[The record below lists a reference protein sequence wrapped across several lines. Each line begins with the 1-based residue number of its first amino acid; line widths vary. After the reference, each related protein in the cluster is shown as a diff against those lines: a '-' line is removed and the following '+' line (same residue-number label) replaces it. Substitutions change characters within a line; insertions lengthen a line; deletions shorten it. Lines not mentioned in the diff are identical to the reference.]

1 MKTAKSLVILAL
13 AFSAAHPLS
22 ADTLAVAQYA
32 KSMNV
37 VFPGVQ
43 DGVTLTNF
51 PALVR
56 LSQSVSGFSYADF
69 ARMDGGDLRFAD
81 ANGNL
86 IPHEIDTW
94 NPNGVSTVWVKV
106 PLLAKNA
113 VITAHYG
120 FTGSGDPAAVNAK
133 DVWDDDY
140 VGVWHLGESALPL
153 KESSETSSDFVSK
166 QGDTVSYAAQ
176 GVVGGSVD
184 FGGGVRNAVVAQ
196 DNDAL
201 DGFSKFTIETW
212 IYQDELSAGAGILS
226 KRAGSKSEVSYHVDN
241 QLGSGDA
248 RRTVLTVGTSSS
260 AAGTW
265 SSTLTPTFGEWNHY
279 AYAVDMTS
287 AARNVSGYLNGT
299 CSGAGTVRYA
309 NTMPNCAS
317 DLYLGNLDAAAT
329 PSFKGRIDEVRI
341 SKVVRSADWIRA
353 THDTIADLGFAVCM
367 FGEVDYGENIENM
380 LLKAAT
386 DKANPIDYVENEPI
400 KFNFRIDG
408 ITNTLPLA
416 VRAKEPLCVIWERTG
431 DDGVLVKGTN
441 TISLAEGCT
450 VTTSLAVPG
459 VIRMDAYLA
468 GSDFKP
474 IEYYDAGNN
483 KKNIAFGGGAGV
495 ATEKMQMS
503 TVEPADFDTF
513 WTRAKARLA
522 AVPFNDSNVELVD
535 CTPSNLQKTHYV
547 YAAKIPCLGM
557 SNLTSSVTG
566 WLVVPK
572 NAAAQ
577 SLKARVYFDGYSA
590 TIRTPAPPTW
600 GYPDSIDFRVNA
612 HGYDLVGKS
621 SSYYL
626 NFQNTINHTGENP
639 PRETYALEASDY
651 ENPEDTYLYYMA
663 LRAVRAF
670 DYLKT
675 RPEWDGKNLIAIGGS
690 QGGLQTM
697 WAGGLVE
704 GISEIQPYITWGCD
718 IGDPFIDKDHPW
730 PTQSPLLSRTWG
742 IPNTPNAYYF
752 DAALHAKRVPTNCV
766 ATITRIGLGDKPC
779 PMRGVLLS
787 YYNMPCE
794 VKSATLVQGSDH
806 LDESVPPDPNQK
818 YTISRGGAEEPE
830 DDPELPAEYGPLA
843 TNLYARSMNV
853 VFAGVQDGVVLTN
866 FPALVRLSPSISG
879 FSYADFARP
888 NGGDLRFADANGNLL
903 PHEIDTWNSN
913 GVSTVWVKVPLL
925 EKDAEIT
932 AHYGFTGTGNPAPVN
947 SKDVWDDDYVG
958 VWHLGESALP
968 LKESSKTSSNFESA
982 HGSSLHYAAEGIV
995 GGSVDFDG
1003 GAGNSVIAPD
1013 HDALDGFSKFTIEA
1027 WTLEDKFV
1035 SGAGILGK
1043 RGASSSSNAAYFIY
1057 DMGTEQAPKYALFME
1072 TNATT
1077 SVFWTCNLAPTFGE
1091 WNYLAY
1097 TVDMTISSS
1106 NARGYK
1112 NGAYT
1117 SANNVACA
1125 STMPNCASD
1134 LVLGNVSANN
1144 LQFPFGGKID
1154 EVRISKVVRSA
1165 EWIKATHD
1173 TIKDA
1178 GFSVCVLGEVGP
1190 GGNIED
1196 LRLKAVTDKENP
1208 IGYVENETIRFNF
1221 SLDGVEALPLALQN
1235 QQLYVIWERTADD
1248 NVRVVGTNAITFAGG
1263 CFVETSL
1270 AVPGIVRMN
1279 AYLAGADYAAVEKSG
1294 GKKIAFG
1301 GSAGVA
1307 TEKMQLS
1314 TPEPADFDAFWAEA
1328 KAKLATVP
1336 FEGQVKLVDCTPSNL
1351 QSTYYVYAA
1360 EVPCYGPRPVTG
1372 WLILPRNAQPGTL
1385 PIQAQFDGYG
1395 CIASHPVPPTYGQG
1409 SRISFLVNAH
1419 GYEMTGHD
1427 DQYYLDFYNNTKGY
1441 ALSASDYTNPTN
1453 AYLYYMAMRVMRAY
1467 DYLKSR
1473 PEWNGRDIE
1482 ARGGSQGGLQAM
1494 WAGGLVEGITQLNP
1508 QITWGCDIANPDYL
1522 GSYPSPYTPRVPN
1535 VSGAYY
1541 FDAVLHARR
1550 VPTNCVAN
1558 IMRIG
1563 MGDQTCP
1570 VRGVLLSYYNVKCN
1584 ASATLVQGSDH
1595 DKSTIPNPAFQEY
1608 TISKEA
1614 STGEAE
1620 DPTPSG
1626 EYGPLATNLYAK
1638 SMKVVFL
1645 GVQEGV
1651 TLADFP
1657 ALVRLSTEIDGF
1669 DYADFSLPNGGDLRF
1684 ADANGNLIPHEI
1696 DTWNSNGVSAVW
1708 VKVPELVKGTTI
1720 TAHYGFTGSGEL
1732 AQVDAKDVWDEG
1744 YVGVWHL
1751 GESALPIAESSGAST
1766 SFTKASYSS
1775 ADDIGFASQGVVGG
1789 SVDFKTGARNSISA
1803 SDHDALD
1810 GFSKFTI
1817 EVWTFQ
1823 NDQSQFKLGANIL
1836 GKRAQSS
1843 GDEASYFIYN
1853 YKGGE
1858 GDPRCAL
1865 YVGTSSANVPS
1876 CDLTPTFGEWNHL
1889 AYSVDMT
1896 TASSNV
1902 KGYSDGECAAANSV
1916 AYGSYMP
1923 NSTNDLVVGNSMPW
1937 SQSASFN
1944 GAVDEMRISKVV
1956 RSAEWIKATH
1966 DTIANPGFAVCS
1978 FDMDDCVCIEIP
1990 NEGRINISPAEVEAL
2005 GVEPD
2010 GKAPAEI
2017 ATALAANGANGI
2029 PLWQSYVLGLNP
2041 EDAMALPQVSIEMV
2055 DGNVE
2060 LKIVGIEVNATSGAT
2075 VTYKV
2080 YGTSDLADIASAQQ
2094 VGGEHAANATAEI
2107 VMNPSD
2113 GEMFYRIVID
2123 VKGY

>member
-1 MKTAKSLVILAL
+1 
-13 AFSAAHPLS
+13 
-22 ADTLAVAQYA
+22 
-32 KSMNV
+32 
-37 VFPGVQ
+37 
-43 DGVTLTNF
+43 
-51 PALVR
+51 
-56 LSQSVSGFSYADF
+56 
-69 ARMDGGDLRFAD
+69 
-81 ANGNL
+81 
-86 IPHEIDTW
+86 
-94 NPNGVSTVWVKV
+94 
-106 PLLAKNA
+106 
-113 VITAHYG
+113 
-120 FTGSGDPAAVNAK
+120 
-133 DVWDDDY
+133 
-140 VGVWHLGESALPL
+140 
-153 KESSETSSDFVSK
+153 
-166 QGDTVSYAAQ
+166 
-176 GVVGGSVD
+176 
-184 FGGGVRNAVVAQ
+184 
-196 DNDAL
+196 
-201 DGFSKFTIETW
+201 
-212 IYQDELSAGAGILS
+212 
-226 KRAGSKSEVSYHVDN
+226 
-241 QLGSGDA
+241 
-248 RRTVLTVGTSSS
+248 
-260 AAGTW
+260 
-265 SSTLTPTFGEWNHY
+265 
-279 AYAVDMTS
+279 
-287 AARNVSGYLNGT
+287 
-299 CSGAGTVRYA
+299 
-309 NTMPNCAS
+309 
-317 DLYLGNLDAAAT
+317 
-329 PSFKGRIDEVRI
+329 
-341 SKVVRSADWIRA
+341 
-353 THDTIADLGFAVCM
+353 
-367 FGEVDYGENIENM
+367 
-380 LLKAAT
+380 
-386 DKANPIDYVENEPI
+386 
-400 KFNFRIDG
+400 
-408 ITNTLPLA
+408 
-416 VRAKEPLCVIWERTG
+416 
-431 DDGVLVKGTN
+431 
-441 TISLAEGCT
+441 
-450 VTTSLAVPG
+450 
-459 VIRMDAYLA
+459 
-468 GSDFKP
+468 
-474 IEYYDAGNN
+474 
-483 KKNIAFGGGAGV
+483 
-495 ATEKMQMS
+495 
-503 TVEPADFDTF
+503 
-513 WTRAKARLA
+513 
-522 AVPFNDSNVELVD
+522 
-535 CTPSNLQKTHYV
+535 
-547 YAAKIPCLGM
+547 
-557 SNLTSSVTG
+557 
-566 WLVVPK
+566 
-572 NAAAQ
+572 
-577 SLKARVYFDGYSA
+577 
-590 TIRTPAPPTW
+590 
-600 GYPDSIDFRVNA
+600 
-612 HGYDLVGKS
+612 
-621 SSYYL
+621 
-626 NFQNTINHTGENP
+626 
-639 PRETYALEASDY
+639 
-651 ENPEDTYLYYMA
+651 MA

-730 PTQSPLLSRTWG
+730 SPQSPLLSRTWG

-853 VFAGVQDGVVLTN
+853 VFAGVQNGVVLTN

-1057 DMGTEQAPKYALFME
+1057 DMGSAETPKYALFME

-1097 TVDMTISSS
+1097 TVDMTTSSS
-1106 NARGYK
+1106 NAKGYK

-1117 SANNVACA
+1117 SVNNVAFA

-1134 LVLGNVSANN
+1134 LVLGNLSANN

-1248 NVRVVGTNAITFAGG
+1248 NVRVVGTNAITFADG

-1279 AYLAGADYAAVEKSG
+1279 AHLAGADYTAVEKSG

-1336 FEGQVKLVDCTPSNL
+1336 FEGLVELVDKTPASL
-1351 QSTYYVYAA
+1351 QNRFTIYAA
-1360 EVPCYGPRPVTG
+1360 KIPCLGCNVTG
-1372 WLILPRNAQPGTL
+1372 WLSIPKDASEAKKYPVM
-1385 PIQAQFDGYG
+1385 AMFDGYG
-1395 CIASHPVPPTYGQG
+1395 GPTAVPQVPEYIAGPY
-1409 SRISFLVNAH
+1409 ICFAVNAH
-1419 GYEMTGHD
+1419 GYDLVGHD
-1427 DQYYLDFYNNTKGY
+1427 DKYYRDFGEALKTNTPPGY
-1441 ALSASDYTNPTN
+1441 ALAPGDYSNPTN
-1453 AYLYYMAMRVMRAY
+1453 AYLYGMALRVVRAF
-1467 DYLKSR
+1467 DYLKTR

-1482 ARGGSQGGLQAM
+1482 ARGGSQGGLQVM

-1508 QITWGCDIANPDYL
+1508 QITWGCDIANPNYL
-1522 GSYPSPYTPRVPN
+1522 GSYPNSSTPRVPN

-1570 VRGVLLSYYNVKCN
+1570 IRGVLLSYYNMKC
-1584 ASATLVQGSDH
+1584 AVSAKLEQGADH
-1595 DKSTIPNPAFQEY
+1595 DKSTIPAPAFQEY
-1608 TISKEA
+1608 VISKDA
-1614 STGEAE
+1614 ITE
-1620 DPTPSG
+1620 DPAPSG

-1638 SMKVVFL
+1638 SMNVAFL
-1645 GVQEGV
+1645 GVDDGV
-1651 TLADFP
+1651 ALADFP

-1669 DYADFSLPNGGDLRF
+1669 SYADFALLNGGDLRF

-1696 DTWNSNGVSAVW
+1696 DTWNSNGVSTVW
-1708 VKVPELVKGTTI
+1708 VKVPQLVKGAVI
-1720 TAHYGFTGSGEL
+1720 TAHYGFTGSGDP
-1732 AQVDAKDVWDEG
+1732 AAVDAKDVWDEG

-1751 GESALPIAESSGAST
+1751 GESSLPLMESSGVST
-1766 SFTKASYSS
+1766 DFTKASYTS
-1775 ADDIGFASQGVVGG
+1775 AGDIGFAAQGVVGG
-1789 SVDFKTGARNSISA
+1789 SVDFKDGARNSISA
-1803 SDHDALD
+1803 PDHDALD

-1823 NDQSQFKLGANIL
+1823 GDRAQFKPGAGIL

-1843 GDEASYFIYN
+1843 GAEASYFIYN
-1853 YKGGE
+1853 YEGSQ

-1865 YVGTSSANVPS
+1865 YTGTSAANVPS

-1896 TASSNV
+1896 SATSNV
-1902 KGYSDGECAAANSV
+1902 RGYSDGECAVTNSI

-1923 NSTNDLVVGNSMPW
+1923 NSMHDLVIGNSIAW
-1937 SQSASFN
+1937 SPQGSFN
-1944 GAVDEMRISKVV
+1944 GAVDEVRISKVV

-1966 DTIANPGFAVCS
+1966 DTIANPGFAVCT
-1978 FDMDDCVCIEIP
+1978 FDAVDGVCVVEFP
-1990 NEGRINISPAEVEAL
+1990 NEGRINISLSEVEAL
-2005 GVEPD
+2005 GVDPD
-2010 GKAPAEI
+2010 GKTTSEI
-2017 ATALAANGANGI
+2017 AEALAANGVNGI
-2029 PLWQSYVLGLNP
+2029 PLWQSYVLGLDP
-2041 EDAMALPQVSIEMV
+2041 EDATSLPQVSITMV
-2055 DGNVE
+2055 DGIVE
-2060 LKIVGIEVNATSGAT
+2060 LRLVGVEVNAMSGAT
-2075 VTYKV
+2075 VTYTV
-2080 YGTSDLADIASAQQ
+2080 YKFANLADKAAAQP
-2094 VGGEHAANATAEI
+2094 VGGEHAAGETAE
-2107 VMNPSD
+2107 VQRDASD
-2113 GEMFYRIVID
+2113 DSMFYRIVVD
-2123 VKGY
+2123 VRGY

>member
-1 MKTAKSLVILAL
+1 MKTAKSLAILAL
-13 AFSAAHPLS
+13 AVSAAYSLS
-22 ADTLAVAQYA
+22 ADTLAVTQYA

-43 DGVTLTNF
+43 DGVVLTNF

-69 ARMDGGDLRFAD
+69 KRSNGGDLRFAD

-86 IPHEIDTW
+86 LPHEIDTW
-94 NPNGVSTVWVKV
+94 NSNGVSTVWVKV
-106 PLLAKNA
+106 PVLEKNVA
-113 VITAHYG
+113 ITAHYG
-120 FTGSGDPAAVNAK
+120 FTGTGNPQSVSAK

-212 IYQDELSAGAGILS
+212 TYQDELSAGAGILS
-226 KRAGSKSEVSYHVDN
+226 KRAGSRSEVSYHIDN
-241 QLGSGDA
+241 QLRSGDYA
-248 RRTVLTVGTSSS
+248 KRTVLTVGTSSS
-260 AAGTW
+260 AAGVW

-279 AYAVDMTS
+279 AYTVDMTS
-287 AARNVSGYLNGT
+287 SARNVSGYLNGT
-299 CSGAGTVRYA
+299 CSGAGTVPYA

-329 PSFKGRIDEVRI
+329 PSFKGKIDEVRI

-353 THDTIADLGFAVCM
+353 THDTIADLGFAVCV

-386 DKANPIDYVENEPI
+386 DKPNPIDYEENEPI

-416 VRAKEPLCVIWERTG
+416 VRAKEPLCVIWERTA
-431 DDGVLVKGTN
+431 DDGVSVKGTN
-441 TISLAEGCT
+441 TISLAGGCS

-459 VIRMDAYLA
+459 IIRMDAYLA
-468 GSDFKP
+468 GSDYRAITKGDGSK
-474 IEYYDAGNN
+474 IT
-483 KKNIAFGGGAGV
+483 FGGGAGV

-535 CTPSNLQKTHYV
+535 CTPSNLKKTHYV

-651 ENPEDTYLYYMA
+651 ANPTNTYLYYMA

-704 GISEIQPYITWGCD
+704 GISEIKPYITWGCD

-752 DAALHAKRVPTNCV
+752 DAALHAKRVPVNCT

-853 VFAGVQDGVVLTN
+853 VLAGVQDGVVLTN

-968 LKESSKTSSNFESA
+968 LKESSESSSNFEHAFGSA
-982 HGSSLHYAAEGIV
+982 IAYSADGVI
-995 GGSVDFDG
+995 GGAVDFQEG
-1003 GAGNSVIAPD
+1003 GNHSIVAPD
-1013 HDALDGFSKFTIEA
+1013 HDALDGFSKFTIET
-1027 WTLEDKFV
+1027 WTLQDA
-1035 SGAGILGK
+1035 STRNPSAGILSK
-1043 RGASSSSNAAYFIY
+1043 RISSSNEAAYFINDLGGTDPRAALYVGLGSSSDWACNMVPTFDGWNHLVFTVDMASSSSNVNGYK
-1057 DMGTEQAPKYALFME
+1057 DGVC
-1072 TNATT
+1072 ATT
-1077 SVFWTCNLAPTFGE
+1077 KS
-1091 WNYLAY
+1091 
-1097 TVDMTISSS
+1097 ISYG
-1106 NARGYK
+1106 NAM
-1112 NGAYT
+1112 
-1117 SANNVACA
+1117 
-1125 STMPNCASD
+1125 MPNCASD
-1134 LVLGNVSANN
+1134 LVLGGLNKGPDNFS
-1144 LQFPFGGKID
+1144 FRGKID

-1248 NVRVVGTNAITFAGG
+1248 NVKVVGTNAITFADG

-1279 AYLAGADYAAVEKSG
+1279 AYLAGSDYEAIEKSG

-1314 TPEPADFDAFWAEA
+1314 TPEPADFDAFWADA

-1336 FEGQVKLVDCTPSNL
+1336 FEGLVELVDKTPASL
-1351 QSTYYVYAA
+1351 QNRFTIYAA
-1360 EVPCYGPRPVTG
+1360 KIPCLGCNVTG
-1372 WLILPRNAQPGTL
+1372 WLSIPKDASEAKKYPVM
-1385 PIQAQFDGYG
+1385 AMFDGYG
-1395 CIASHPVPPTYGQG
+1395 GPTAVPQVPEYIAGPY
-1409 SRISFLVNAH
+1409 ICFAVNAH
-1419 GYEMTGHD
+1419 GYDLVGHD
-1427 DQYYLDFYNNTKGY
+1427 DKYYRDFGEALKTNTPPGY
-1441 ALSASDYTNPTN
+1441 ALAPGDYSNPTN
-1453 AYLYYMAMRVMRAY
+1453 AYLYGMALRVVRAF
-1467 DYLKSR
+1467 DYLKTR

-1482 ARGGSQGGLQAM
+1482 ARGGSQGGLQVM

-1522 GSYPSPYTPRVPN
+1522 GSYPSPYTPRIPN

-1570 VRGVLLSYYNVKCN
+1570 IRGVLLSYYNMKC
-1584 ASATLVQGSDH
+1584 AVSAKLEQGADH
-1595 DKSTIPNPAFQEY
+1595 DKSTIPDPAFQEY
-1608 TISKEA
+1608 VISKDA
-1614 STGEAE
+1614 ITE
-1620 DPTPSG
+1620 DPAPSG

-1638 SMKVVFL
+1638 SMNVAFL
-1645 GVQEGV
+1645 GVDDGV
-1651 TLADFP
+1651 ALADFP

-1669 DYADFSLPNGGDLRF
+1669 SYADFALLNGGDLRF

-1696 DTWNSNGVSAVW
+1696 DTWNSNGVSTVW
-1708 VKVPELVKGTTI
+1708 VKVPQLVKGAVI
-1720 TAHYGFTGSGEL
+1720 TAHYGFTGSGDP
-1732 AQVDAKDVWDEG
+1732 AAVDAKDVWDEG

-1751 GESALPIAESSGAST
+1751 GESSLPLMESSGVST
-1766 SFTKASYSS
+1766 DFTKASYTS
-1775 ADDIGFASQGVVGG
+1775 AGDIGFAAQGVVGG
-1789 SVDFKTGARNSISA
+1789 SVDFKDGARNSISA
-1803 SDHDALD
+1803 PDHDALD

-1823 NDQSQFKLGANIL
+1823 GDRAQFKPGAGIL
-1836 GKRAQSS
+1836 CKRAQSS

-1853 YKGGE
+1853 YEGGQ

-1865 YVGTSSANVPS
+1865 YTGTSAANVPS

-1896 TASSNV
+1896 SATSNV
-1902 KGYSDGECAAANSV
+1902 RGYSDGECAVTNSI

-1923 NSTNDLVVGNSMPW
+1923 NSMHDLVIGNSIAW
-1937 SQSASFN
+1937 SPQGSFN
-1944 GAVDEMRISKVV
+1944 GAVDEVRISKVV

-1966 DTIANPGFAVCS
+1966 DTIANPGFAVCT
-1978 FDMDDCVCIEIP
+1978 FDAVDGVCVVEFP
-1990 NEGRINISPAEVEAL
+1990 NEGRINISLSEVEAL
-2005 GVEPD
+2005 GVDPD
-2010 GKAPAEI
+2010 GKTTSEI
-2017 ATALAANGANGI
+2017 AEALAANGVNGI
-2029 PLWQSYVLGLNP
+2029 PLWQSYVLGLDP
-2041 EDAMALPQVSIEMV
+2041 EDATSLPQVSITMV
-2055 DGNVE
+2055 DGIVE
-2060 LKIVGIEVNATSGAT
+2060 LRLVGVEVNAMSGAT
-2075 VTYKV
+2075 VTYTV
-2080 YGTSDLADIASAQQ
+2080 YKFANLADKAAAQP
-2094 VGGEHAANATAEI
+2094 VGGEHAAGETAE
-2107 VMNPSD
+2107 VQMDASD
-2113 GEMFYRIVID
+2113 DSMFYRIVVD
-2123 VKGY
+2123 VRGY

>member
-43 DGVTLTNF
+43 DGVVLTNF

-56 LSQSVSGFSYADF
+56 LSQSVNGFNYADF
-69 ARMDGGDLRFAD
+69 ARQDGGDLRFAD

-86 IPHEIDTW
+86 LPHEIDTW
-94 NPNGVSTVWVKV
+94 NANGVSTVWVKV
-106 PLLAKNA
+106 PLLAKNT

-120 FTGSGDPAAVNAK
+120 FTGSGDPVAVDAK

-153 KESSETSSDFVSK
+153 VESSATSSNFTTK
-166 QGDTVSYAAQ
+166 QGDTVSYAAA
-176 GVVGGSVD
+176 GAVGGAVS
-184 FGGGVRNAVVAQ
+184 FGGGTRNAVVAP
-196 DNDAL
+196 DHDAL

-212 IYQDELSAGAGILS
+212 TYQEELSVYAGILS
-226 KRAGSKSEVSYHVDN
+226 KRVGSKSEVSYHVDN
-241 QLGSGDA
+241 QIGSGDA
-248 RRTVLTVGTSSS
+248 KRTVLTVGTSSS
-260 AAGTW
+260 AAGVW

-279 AYAVDMTS
+279 AYTVDMTS
-287 AARNVSGYLNGT
+287 SSRNVSGYLNGT
-299 CSGAGTVRYA
+299 CSGATSCTYA

-329 PSFKGRIDEVRI
+329 PSFKGKIDEVRI
-341 SKVVRSADWIRA
+341 SKIVRSADWIRA
-353 THDTIADLGFAVCM
+353 THDTIADLGFAVCV

-386 DKANPIDYVENEPI
+386 DKPNPIDYEENEPI

-416 VRAKEPLCVIWERTG
+416 VRAKEPLCVIWERTA
-431 DDGVLVKGTN
+431 DDGVSVKGTN

-450 VTTSLAVPG
+450 VTTSLDRPG
-459 VIRMDAYLA
+459 IIRMDAYLA
-468 GSDFKP
+468 GSDFKA
-474 IEYYDAGNN
+474 IEYYDASNT
-483 KKNIAFGGGAGV
+483 KKNITFGGGAGV
-495 ATEKMQMS
+495 ATERMQMS
-503 TVEPADFDTF
+503 TVEPADFDQF
-513 WTRAKARLA
+513 WTRAKANLA
-522 AVPFNDSNVELVD
+522 AVAFNDSNVEL
-535 CTPSNLQKTHYV
+535 TPVTPAGASSYTLRTFDF
-547 YAAKIPCLGM
+547 YAAKIPCLGK
-557 SNLTSSVTG
+557 TGYVTG
-566 WLVVPK
+566 WLVIPK
-572 NAAAQ
+572 NAQ
-577 SLKARVYFDGYSA
+577 SGSLPARVYFDGYSA
-590 TIRTPAPPTW
+590 TIKVPTPPAFGIENT
-600 GYPDSIDFRVNA
+600 IVFRVNA

-621 SSYYL
+621 QSYYTTFA
-626 NFQNTINHTGENP
+626 NEINHTGENP

-651 ENPEDTYLYYMA
+651 EDPEDTYLYYMA

-675 RPEWDGKNLIAIGGS
+675 RSEWDGKNLIAIGGS

-697 WAGGLVE
+697 WAGGLVD

-787 YYNMPCE
+787 YYNMPCA
-794 VKSATLVQGSDH
+794 VKSATLVQGADH
-806 LDESVPPDPNQK
+806 LDESIPPQPNQV
-818 YTISRGGAEEPE
+818 YTISSVETPVEEPE
-830 DDPELPAEYGPLA
+830 QPVEYGPLA
-843 TNLYARSMNV
+843 VGQYAKSMNV
-853 VFAGVQDGVVLTN
+853 VFDGVQAGVVLTN
-866 FPALVRLSPSISG
+866 FPVLVKLSASTISG

-888 NGGDLRFADANGNLL
+888 NGGDLRFADSNGTLL

-925 EKDAEIT
+925 EKGATIT

-968 LKESSKTSSNFESA
+968 LVESSATSSNFEQPY
-982 HGSSLHYAAEGIV
+982 GSSIQYAAEGIV
-995 GGSVDFDG
+995 GGSVDFGG
-1003 GAGNSVIAPD
+1003 GAGNSVVAPD

-1043 RGASSSSNAAYFIY
+1043 RGTSSSSDAAYFIY
-1057 DMGTEQAPKYALFME
+1057 DMGSAETPKYGLFME

-1077 SVFWTCNLAPTFGE
+1077 SVFWTCNLLPTFGE

-1106 NARGYK
+1106 NVRGYK
-1112 NGAYT
+1112 NGTYA
-1117 SANNVACA
+1117 SANSVACA
-1125 STMPNCASD
+1125 SVMPNCASD

-1144 LQFPFGGKID
+1144 QYYPFGGKID
-1154 EVRISKVVRSA
+1154 EVRISKIVRSA

-1208 IGYVENETIRFNF
+1208 INYVENETIRFNF
-1221 SLDGVEALPLALQN
+1221 SLDGVEALPIALQN

-1248 NVRVVGTNAITFAGG
+1248 NVKVVGTNAITFAGG

-1279 AYLAGADYAAVEKSG
+1279 AYLAGSDYEAIEKSG

-1314 TPEPADFDAFWAEA
+1314 TVEPADFDAFWADA

-1336 FEGQVKLVDCTPSNL
+1336 MDGAKLTEVFPASSATNNYCF
-1351 QSTYYVYAA
+1351 YAA
-1360 EVPCYGPRPVTG
+1360 EIPCYGPRPVTG
-1372 WLILPRNAQPGTL
+1372 WLVLPRNAQPGTL

-1395 CIASHPVPPTYGQG
+1395 CIASCPSLPTFGQG
-1409 SRISFLVNAH
+1409 QRVSFLVNAH
-1419 GYEMTGHD
+1419 GYEMVDHD
-1427 DQYYLDFYNNTKGY
+1427 DQYYRDFYTSTKGY
-1441 ALSASDYTNPTN
+1441 ALSAEDYANPTN

-1482 ARGGSQGGLQAM
+1482 ALGGSQGGLQVM
-1494 WAGGLVEGITQLNP
+1494 WAGGLVEGMTQLNP
-1508 QITWGCDIANPDYL
+1508 QITWGCDIANPYL
-1522 GSYPSPYTPRVPN
+1522 GSYPNSSTPRIPN

-1541 FDAVLHARR
+1541 FDSVLHARR

-1570 VRGVLLSYYNVKCN
+1570 IRGVLLSYYNMKC
-1584 ASATLVQGSDH
+1584 AVSAKLEQGADH
-1595 DKSTIPNPAFQEY
+1595 DKSTIPDPAFQEY
-1608 TISKEA
+1608 VISKDA
-1614 STGEAE
+1614 ITE

-1638 SMKVVFL
+1638 SMNVVFL
-1645 GVQEGV
+1645 GVDNGV
-1651 TLADFP
+1651 TLTDFP
-1657 ALVRLSTEIDGF
+1657 ALVRLSAEIDGF
-1669 DYADFSLPNGGDLRF
+1669 SYADFALPNGGDLRF
-1684 ADANGNLIPHEI
+1684 ADANGTLLPHEI
-1696 DTWNSNGVSAVW
+1696 DTWNSNGVSTVW
-1708 VKVPELVKGTTI
+1708 VKVPHLEKGTVI
-1720 TAHYGFTGSGEL
+1720 TAHYGFTGSGEP
-1732 AQVDAKDVWDEG
+1732 AAVDAKDVWDDD

-1751 GESALPIAESSGAST
+1751 GESSLPLMESSGVST
-1766 SFTKASYSS
+1766 NFTKAYYRN
-1775 ADDIGFASQGVVGG
+1775 DIGYAAPGAVGG
-1789 SVDFKTGARNSISA
+1789 SVDFKDGGRNSISA
-1803 SDHDALD
+1803 PDHDALD
-1810 GFSKFTI
+1810 GFSTFTI
-1817 EVWTFQ
+1817 EAWTFL
-1823 NDQSQFKLGANIL
+1823 DESQFKTGSGIL
-1836 GKRAQSS
+1836 GKRGLSS
-1843 GDEASYFIYN
+1843 SSEKAAYFIYN
-1853 YKGGE
+1853 YRGGTLN
-1858 GDPRCAL
+1858 DPRYSL
-1865 YVGTSSANVPS
+1865 YMGTDTANVPS
-1876 CDLTPTFGEWNHL
+1876 CDLTPTFGKWNHI

-1896 TASSNV
+1896 ATSSNV
-1902 KGYSDGECAAANSV
+1902 KGYSDGECARTASI

-1923 NSTNDLVVGNSMPW
+1923 NCTNDLVIGNLVADSE
-1937 SQSASFN
+1937 SGSFK
-1944 GAVDEMRISKVV
+1944 GAIDEVRISKVV

-1966 DTIANPGFAVCS
+1966 DTIANSGFAVCT
-1978 FDMDDCVCIEIP
+1978 FGAIDGVYVVEFQD
-1990 NEGRINISPAEVEAL
+1990 EGRINITREQAAEL
-2005 GVEPD
+2005 GVETI
-2010 GKAPAEI
+2010 GKTSAEI
-2017 ATALAANGANGI
+2017 AASLAANGANGI
-2029 PLWQSYVLGLNP
+2029 PLWQSYVLGLDP
-2041 EDAMALPQVSIEMV
+2041 EDATSLPQVSIAMI
-2055 DGNVE
+2055 DGIVE
-2060 LKIVGIEVNATSGAT
+2060 LRLVGVDVNAMSGAT
-2075 VTYKV
+2075 VTYTV
-2080 YGTSDLADIASAQQ
+2080 YKFADLADKASAQP
-2094 VGGEHAANATAEI
+2094 VGGEHAAYEPTDVQMDA
-2107 VMNPSD
+2107 SD
-2113 GEMFYRIVID
+2113 DRMFYRVVVD
-2123 VKGY
+2123 VMGY

>member
-37 VFPGVQ
+37 VFAGVQPGVA
-43 DGVTLTNF
+43 LTNF

-56 LSQSVSGFSYADF
+56 LSTATPGFSYSDF
-69 ARMDGGDLRFAD
+69 ARPNGGDLRFAD

-86 IPHEIDTW
+86 LPHEIDTW
-94 NPNGVSTVWVKV
+94 NSNGVSTVWVKV
-106 PLLAKNA
+106 PLLEKGAT
-113 VITAHYG
+113 ITAHYG
-120 FTGSGDPAAVNAK
+120 FTGTGNPAPVNSK

-153 KESSETSSDFVSK
+153 IESSETSSNFTDK
-166 QGDTVSYAAQ
+166 QGDTVNYAAP

-212 IYQDELSAGAGILS
+212 TYQDELSAGAGILS

-241 QLGSGDA
+241 QTGSGEA
-248 RRTVLTVGTSSS
+248 KRTVLWVGTSPS
-260 AAGTW
+260 AAGAW

-279 AYAVDMTS
+279 AYTVDMTS

-299 CSGAGTVRYA
+299 CSGATDYNYA

-341 SKVVRSADWIRA
+341 SKTVRSADWIRA
-353 THDTIADLGFAVCM
+353 THDTIADLGFAVCV

-386 DKANPIDYVENEPI
+386 DKPNPIDYEENEPI

-416 VRAKEPLCVIWERTG
+416 VRAKEPLCVIWERTA
-431 DDGVLVKGTN
+431 DDGVSVKGTN
-441 TISLAEGCT
+441 TISLAGGCS

-459 VIRMDAYLA
+459 IIRMDAYLA
-468 GSDFKP
+468 GSDYRAITKS
-474 IEYYDAGNN
+474 DGS
-483 KKNIAFGGGAGV
+483 KIAFGGGAGV
-495 ATEKMQMS
+495 ATEEMQMS

-612 HGYDLVGKS
+612 HGYDLVGTN

-651 ENPEDTYLYYMA
+651 EDPEDTYLYYMA

-675 RPEWDGKNLIAIGGS
+675 RTEWDGKNLIAIGGS

-742 IPNTPNAYYF
+742 IPKTPNAYYF

-787 YYNMPCE
+787 YYNMPCT
-794 VKSATLVQGSDH
+794 VKEATLVQGADH
-806 LDESVPPDPNQK
+806 LDESIPPQPNQV
-818 YTISRGGAEEPE
+818 YTISSVETPVEEPE
-830 DDPELPAEYGPLA
+830 QPVEYGPLA
-843 TNLYARSMNV
+843 VSQYAKSMNV
-853 VFAGVQDGVVLTN
+853 VFDGVQSGVVLTN
-866 FPALVRLSPSISG
+866 FPVLVKLSASTISG
-879 FSYADFARP
+879 FSYADFARQD
-888 NGGDLRFADANGNLL
+888 GGDLRFADANGNLL

-913 GVSTVWVKVPLL
+913 GVSTVWVKVPIL

-1013 HDALDGFSKFTIEA
+1013 HDALDGFYKFTIEA

-1043 RGASSSSNAAYFIY
+1043 RGASRSSNAAYFIY
-1057 DMGTEQAPKYALFME
+1057 DMGTDQAPKYALFME

-1117 SANNVACA
+1117 SANNVECA

-1208 IGYVENETIRFNF
+1208 INYVENETIRFNF

-1279 AYLAGADYAAVEKSG
+1279 AYLAGSDYEAIEKSG

-1336 FEGQVKLVDCTPSNL
+1336 FPTDGSELTEVFPASSN
-1351 QSTYYVYAA
+1351 TNYYRFYAA
-1360 EVPCYGPRPVTG
+1360 KIPCYGPRPVTG
-1372 WLILPRNAQPGTL
+1372 WLVMPRNAQPWTL

-1395 CIASHPVPPTYGQG
+1395 CIASRPSLPTIGQG
-1409 SRISFLVNAH
+1409 QRVSFLVNAH
-1419 GYEMTGHD
+1419 GYEMVDHD
-1427 DQYYLDFYNNTKGY
+1427 DQYYRDFYNSTKGY
-1441 ALSASDYTNPTN
+1441 ALSAEDYANPTN

-1467 DYLKSR
+1467 EYLKSR
-1473 PEWNGRDIE
+1473 PEWNGEDVE
-1482 ARGGSQGGLQAM
+1482 ALGGSQGGLQAM

-1522 GSYPSPYTPRVPN
+1522 GSYPSPYTPRIPN

-1570 VRGVLLSYYNVKCN
+1570 VRGVLLSYYNVKCK

-1595 DKSTIPNPAFQEY
+1595 DKATIPNPAFQEY

-1638 SMKVVFL
+1638 SMNVVFL

-1657 ALVRLSTEIDGF
+1657 ALVRLSAEIDGF
-1669 DYADFSLPNGGDLRF
+1669 DYADFALPNGGDLRF
-1684 ADANGNLIPHEI
+1684 ADADGTLLPHEI
-1696 DTWNSNGVSAVW
+1696 DTWNSNGVSTVW
-1708 VKVPELVKGTTI
+1708 VKVPQLVKGTVI

-1732 AQVDAKDVWDEG
+1732 AEVDAKDVWDEG

-1751 GESALPIAESSGAST
+1751 GESSLPLMESSGVST
-1766 SFTKASYSS
+1766 NITQASYSS
-1775 ADDIGFASQGVVGG
+1775 PDDLAYAAPGVVGG
-1789 SVDFKTGARNSISA
+1789 SVDFKDGARNSISA
-1803 SDHDALD
+1803 PDHDALD

-1817 EVWTFQ
+1817 EVWTFLGE
-1823 NDQSQFKLGANIL
+1823 SQFKPNSGIL
-1836 GKRAQSS
+1836 GKRGTRSS
-1843 GDEASYFIYN
+1843 DEASYFIYN
-1853 YKGGE
+1853 YKGSL

-1865 YVGTSSANVPS
+1865 YTGTTSAGNVSP
-1876 CDLTPTFGEWNHL
+1876 CYLTPTFGKWNHL

-1902 KGYSDGECAAANSV
+1902 KGYADGECARTVSFE
-1916 AYGSYMP
+1916 YGSCMP
-1923 NSTNDLVVGNSMPW
+1923 NCTNDLVIGNLVAGSPDG
-1937 SQSASFN
+1937 SFK
-1944 GAVDEMRISKVV
+1944 GAIDEVRISKVV

-1966 DTIANPGFAVCS
+1966 DTIANSGFAFCT
-1978 FDMDDCVCIEIP
+1978 FDDVEGVYVVEIP
-1990 NEGRINISPAEVEAL
+1990 VAGRINITREAAAEL
-2005 GVEPD
+2005 GVETI
-2010 GKAPAEI
+2010 GKTSAEI
-2017 ATALAANGANGI
+2017 AAALAANGANGI
-2029 PLWQSYVLGLNP
+2029 PLWQSYVLGLDP
-2041 EDAMALPQVSIEMV
+2041 EDATSLPQVSIAMI
-2055 DGNVE
+2055 DGIVE
-2060 LKIVGIEVNATSGAT
+2060 LKLVGVDVNAMSGAT
-2075 VTYKV
+2075 VTYTV
-2080 YGTSDLADIASAQQ
+2080 YKFADLADKASAQP
-2094 VGGEHAANATAEI
+2094 VGGEHAAYEPTDVQMDA
-2107 VMNPSD
+2107 SD
-2113 GEMFYRIVID
+2113 DRMFYRVVVD
-2123 VKGY
+2123 VMGY